1 MLNKE
6 YLSIYLALRW
16 VNRSTVVGGIHVGSR
31 AGRAQVQGAAQSYR
45 AFLRSEGG
53 LLRELKECRHDT
65 SKVHLVCNNY
75 GESSSSCLLSV
86 GTLMKVTF
94 EI

>member
-1 MLNKE
+1 M
-6 YLSIYLALRW
+6 
-16 VNRSTVVGGIHVGSR
+16 GSR

-86 GTLMKVTF
+86 GTLMKEGGHLRDLIISRASLNSFSANLMPV
-94 EI
+94 